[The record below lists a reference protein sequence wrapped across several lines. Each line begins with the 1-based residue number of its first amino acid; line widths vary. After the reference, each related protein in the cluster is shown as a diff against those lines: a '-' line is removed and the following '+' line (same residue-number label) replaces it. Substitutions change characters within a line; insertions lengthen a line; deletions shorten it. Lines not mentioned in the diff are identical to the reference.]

1 MKKINILIIEDN
13 INEANLLKS
22 HLESLSYTIVGIASN
37 LKDALGVY
45 FSEEIDLVI
54 IDVFLNNQPD
64 GIVFVEKINEQTKN
78 IKPFI
83 FLTSSMDRAVFE
95 RAKITQPYSF
105 LLKPFNKNE
114 IAYTIELALEKHMF
128 ESETNTDCI
137 SSFFVKKKDVFFKV
151 PLIDVYCI
159 EVEDRYSKI
168 STKNGDFLI
177 QSSLFDLHK
186 KLPVDIFSRIHRN
199 YVINQNEI
207 KEIHA
212 KDNLI
217 VLNNNL
223 QISIGRSYKKDFL
236 NNFNILK

>member
-13 INEANLLKS
+13 SNEANLLRS
-22 HLESLSYTIVGIASN
+22 HLESLSYTIVGVASN

-64 GIVFVEKINEQTKN
+64 GIVFVEKINEQTKI

-105 LLKPFNKNE
+105 LLKPFNKHE
-114 IAYTIELALEKHMF
+114 IAYTIELALENHIF
-128 ESETNTDCI
+128 ESEINTDYI

-168 STKNGDFLI
+168 ITKNGNFLI

-186 KLPVDIFSRIHRN
+186 KLPEDIFLRIHRN